1 MPSYRIV
8 LWIMAGV
15 AISVILPV
23 LRRGYPRV
31 TAATSREF
39 WRLLWDA
46 AKPYLLLGI
55 GSTLTAHSDHRR
67 PGQCRHSNH
76 DLASGA
82 ATRLFL
88 RLHASEVEAGLK
100 VPLPRQAVDGYLAP

>member
-1 MPSYRIV
+1 VPSYRIV
-8 LWIMAGV
+8 LWIIAGV

-31 TAATSREF
+31 TATTSREF

-55 GSTLTAHSDHRR
+55 GSTLTAI
-67 PGQCRHSNH
+67 
-76 DLASGA
+76 LII
-82 ATRLFL
+82 
-88 RLHASEVEAGLK
+88 AGLANAGIQITTWH
-100 VPLPRQAVDGYLAP
+100 QALLLGYFSDSTLQKLKPD

>member
-1 MPSYRIV
+1 MPYYKIV

-55 GSTLTAHSDHRR
+55 GSTLTAI
-67 PGQCRHSNH
+67 
-76 DLASGA
+76 LII
-82 ATRLFL
+82 
-88 RLHASEVEAGLK
+88 AGLANAGIQITTWH
-100 VPLPRQAVDGYLAP
+100 QALLLGYFSDSTLQKLKPDV